1 MDDKRRV
8 TGIVLIVIPGLFA
21 LLYLSGL
28 LGQLMENYSI
38 WLESGGMSGESSMP
52 QIGWGVIKCLRQ
64 SFTPYGLKAL
74 LVILAVGGAVFAYYK
89 AP

>member
-52 QIGWGVIKCLRQ
+52 QIGWV
-64 SFTPYGLKAL
+64 
-74 LVILAVGGAVFAYYK
+74 
-89 AP
+89 